1 MDVTDGTISYTNI
14 QNSSFL
20 SGVTD
25 TPRPLKRRKVLLLG
39 GANVGKTA
47 LITRF
52 IDKVFLDYYEP
63 TLQSSQKKT
72 ISFHKESTELE
83 IIDIDGCSEY
93 TVFSYNK
100 FARGFH
106 GYLLVYNVTN
116 KSSFELIKVINE
128 KLNSLV
134 GSNVPK
140 ILIGTHSDLK
150 ENREV
155 DYVDGKMLAKRI
167 GCPFIEVSSK
177 EEEEVNNQIKKAFLM
192 LILEI
197 NKKDSNFNEDSINC
211 LNTYLCFIHHKKCLR
226 VFYYIL
232 MVINILCGIG
242 LITFCIIFPN
252 VYYNYLII
260 VGL

>member
-1 MDVTDGTISYTNI
+1 MDVTDCTISYTNM
-14 QNSSFL
+14 QNSSIL
-20 SGVTD
+20 SGVSETM
-25 TPRPLKRRKVLLLG
+25 RSLKRRKVLLLG

-47 LITRF
+47 LMTRF

-93 TVFSYNK
+93 TIFSYNK
-100 FARGFH
+100 FARGLH
-106 GYLLVYNVTN
+106 GYLLIYNITN

-150 ENREV
+150 DREV
-155 DYVDGKMLAKRI
+155 EYIDGKMLAKHI

-177 EEEEVNNQIKKAFLM
+177 EDECSNNQIKKAFIM

-197 NKKDSNFNEDSINC
+197 NKKDNNFNEDSINC

-242 LITFCIIFPN
+242 LITFCIFFPN
-252 VYYNYLII
+252 VYYNHHII